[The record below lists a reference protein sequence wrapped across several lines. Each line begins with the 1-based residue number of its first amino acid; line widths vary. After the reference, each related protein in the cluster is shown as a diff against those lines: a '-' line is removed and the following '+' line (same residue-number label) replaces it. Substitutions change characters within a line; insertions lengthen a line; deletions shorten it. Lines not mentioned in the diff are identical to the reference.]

1 MALETLL
8 FQALVHIGDLQLP
21 QGTPSSG
28 TKFEDFMVKQLHQ
41 ALRQRGGFHV
51 YPPRHTLT
59 QGTYSGVAHQFD
71 IVVREHQ
78 LAAIECKFRKRTGI
92 DDLFAFAGKLI
103 DYREPL
109 RGVFVTTAQDVND
122 DCHCYAIARG
132 IAIVC
137 TSLPPVEY
145 MRQCVKSGTDLA
157 RRLGILHTCLQQEN
171 VPRRVLVQWH
181 NEYRRFTHEG
191 YR

>member
-1 MALETLL
+1 LALETVL
-8 FQALVHIGDLQLP
+8 FQALVNVGDLQLP

-28 TKFEDFMVKQLHQ
+28 TKFEDFMVKQLHH
-41 ALRQRGGFHV
+41 ALRQRGGLYV

-71 IVVREHQ
+71 IVVRESR
-78 LAAIECKFRKRTGI
+78 LAAIECKFRKRSGI

-109 RGVFVTTAQDVND
+109 RGIFVTAAQDVND
-122 DCHCYAIARG
+122 DCHSYAIARG
-132 IAIVC
+132 ISIVC

-145 MRQCVKSGTDLA
+145 MRACVKSGTDLA
-157 RRLGILHTCLQQEN
+157 RRLGSLHARLQQDN
-171 VPRRVLVQWH
+171 VPMRVLVQWH
-181 NEYRRFTHEG
+181 NEYRRFIQEG